1 MMKTLLPAVIVSAC
15 LVSVSAHADALRLK
29 PGLWETT
36 VTSTNS
42 FTGTT
47 TQTDTE
53 CVVEQEFDPRT
64 MFKDAQGCEVVN
76 SSLEG
81 NTLTYS
87 LVCNVEG
94 TQATINGLYTA
105 DGDVGGG
112 SMNMEMSF
120 SGQTMTMESSFDAR
134 RIGDC

>member
-1 MMKTLLPAVIVSAC
+1 MKNLLHVVIASAC
-15 LVSVSAHADALRLK
+15 LVSVSAYAETLKLK

-36 VTSTNS
+36 VVSTNS

-47 TQTDTE
+47 TQTETE

-64 MFKDAQGCEVVN
+64 MFKDAQGCELLDDN
-76 SSLEG
+76 LQG

-87 LVCNVEG
+87 LVCNVQG
-94 TQATINGLYTA
+94 TQATIEGVYTTE
-105 DGDVGGG
+105 GDVGSG

-120 SGQTMTMESSFDAR
+120 GNQTMTMENSFDAR

>member
-1 MMKTLLPAVIVSAC
+1 MKTLLPAVIVSAC
-15 LVSVSAHADALRLK
+15 LVSVSVHADSLKLK

-47 TQTDTE
+47 TQTETE
-53 CVVEQEFDPRT
+53 CVAEQEFDPRT
-64 MFKDAQGCEVVN
+64 MFKDAQGCKLLDD
-76 SSLEG
+76 SLQG

-87 LVCNVEG
+87 LVCNVQG
-94 TQATINGLYTA
+94 TQATIEGVYTT
-105 DGDVGGG
+105 DGDLGSG

-120 SGQTMTMESSFDAR
+120 SGQTMTMENNFDAR

>member
-1 MMKTLLPAVIVSAC
+1 MKTLQSAVVASAC
-15 LVSVSAHADALRLK
+15 LVSVSVHADTLKLK

-36 VTSTNS
+36 VTSINS

-47 TQTDTE
+47 TQTETE

-64 MFKDAQGCEVVN
+64 MFKDAQGCELLDDN
-76 SSLEG
+76 LQG

-87 LVCNVEG
+87 LVCNVQG
-94 TQATINGLYTA
+94 TQATIEGVYTTE
-105 DGDVGGG
+105 GDVGSG

-120 SGQTMTMESSFDAR
+120 GNQTMTMENSFDAR
-134 RIGDC
+134 RLGDC